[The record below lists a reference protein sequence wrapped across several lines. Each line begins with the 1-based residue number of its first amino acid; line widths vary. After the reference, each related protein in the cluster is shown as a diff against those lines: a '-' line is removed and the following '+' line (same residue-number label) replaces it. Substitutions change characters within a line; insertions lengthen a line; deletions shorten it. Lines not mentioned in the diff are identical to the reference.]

1 MPGKTILLVDQDI
14 EQRAAVAKALD
25 REGYALVTASDTF
38 SALEKLAGEPYDLVI
53 SEIALPRMDG
63 LELLRKIKE
72 LNLSQPVVVVTSG
85 ASVNQAVEA
94 MKLGALDV
102 ILKPF
107 DLKIMKAL
115 LGRIDRSMSPTAAQ
129 SPENKYA
136 IVTRNRVMEGILE
149 QARDIAD
156 SRASVFIQG
165 ESGTGKELFAR
176 YIHMHSNRKDKP
188 FVAVNCSALP
198 ETLLESEILGHE
210 KGAFTGAVARK
221 KGKFELADQG
231 TLLLDEISEMAY
243 SLQSKLL
250 RVLQEREVDRIGGA
264 MPVPVDVRVM
274 ATTNREMKT
283 LLEEGRFREDLFFR
297 LNVVPFRLP
306 PLRERKD
313 DIPFLI
319 RFFLEKYNRLEKRSV
334 KGLTDEALDCLV
346 RMPWRGNVR
355 ELENTLA
362 RAVLLCKG
370 EKIEKKDLF
379 PERPGMEERPPS
391 FMPAFQS
398 VSLKEIEKKTIL
410 HALDRTN
417 GNRTHAA
424 EILGISVRTLRN
436 KLNEYREKMQA
447 A

>member
-1 MPGKTILLVDQDI
+1 MTAKRVLMVDRDA
-14 EQRAAVAKALD
+14 EQTAVVAGALD
-25 REGYALVTASDTF
+25 REGYSLVTASDFF
-38 SALEKLAGEPYDLVI
+38 SALEKLAGDPYDLVI
-53 SEIALPRMDG
+53 SEMVLPGMDG
-63 LELLRKIKE
+63 LELLRKIKA
-72 LNLSQPVVVVTSG
+72 LNLSPPVVMVTSC
-85 ASVNQAVEA
+85 ASVDQAVEA

-102 ILKPF
+102 ILKPL
-107 DLKIMKAL
+107 DSRMTKAL
-115 LGRIDRSMSPTAAQ
+115 LGRIGRSRSVPAREEAGG
-129 SPENKYA
+129 KYA
-136 IVTRNRVMEGILE
+136 IITRNRWMETLLA

-176 YIHMHSNRKDKP
+176 YLHLHSGRGEKP

-243 SLQSKLL
+243 PLQSKLL

-264 MPVPVDVRVM
+264 MPIAVDVRVM
-274 ATTNREMKT
+274 ATTNRDMDT
-283 LLEEGRFREDLFFR
+283 LLGEGRFREDLYFR
-297 LNVVPFRLP
+297 LNVIPFRLP
-306 PLRERKD
+306 PLRERRD
-313 DIPFLI
+313 DIPLLAG
-319 RFFLEKYNRLEKRSV
+319 FFVEKYNHLENRSV
-334 KGLTDEALDCLV
+334 KGLTDESLDILT
-346 RMPWRGNVR
+346 RLPWRGNVR

-379 PERPGMEERPPS
+379 PEQPGVEERPPS
-391 FMPAFQS
+391 FTPAFQS

-410 HALDRTN
+410 QALDRTN

-436 KLNEYREKMQA
+436 KLNEYREKMQVA
-447 A
+447 